1 MSNMDLTI
9 HSCPPGDWKISWYPF
24 NAGHSGCLHQHKEPS
39 RHSILNPVLLGEF
52 VAFSMAKPMAHS
64 SSWWYLCSEA
74 QKSTRPLTTIWTAR
88 LEIQTGVQHGS
99 TVFGLSES
107 FRPEKVVK
115 ARVARKKVQLLLKET
130 IFKTKADTPY
140 PSSHH

>member
-88 LEIQTGVQHGS
+88 LEIQTGVLVMVQP
-99 TVFGLSES
+99 FLAFQNLLEQ
-107 FRPEKVVK
+107 VVK
-115 ARVARKKVQLLLKET
+115 ARVAGKKVQFLLKET